1 MTKEITTEQRRE
13 WAAKAAATRHGKHER
28 EIEAI
33 RQKRRDGER
42 ALEVCRE
49 IRDKAD
55 ASDGDK
61 LKAVELLLTL
71 NTSI

>member
-33 RQKRRDGER
+33 HQKHRDAER

-49 IRDKAD
+49 IRDRAD

-61 LKAVELLLTL
+61 LKAVELLLMIKQ
-71 NTSI
+71 S